1 MTSYLGTSN
10 SSQATLD
17 RSKGLADVIGAQHF
31 NLDIE
36 EATKSIENVFTKAT
50 GKTPKYVA
58 HGGTYTEDLAL
69 QNI

>member
-1 MTSYLGTSN
+1 VTSYLGTSN
-10 SSQATLD
+10 SSEETLNRSRSLAQA
-17 RSKGLADVIGAQHF
+17 IGAQHF
-31 NLDIE
+31 NIDIE
-36 EATKSIENVFTKAT
+36 EATKAIENIFVKTT